1 MRLILTTMIRTML
14 VQPVWAQYI
23 DADSLHSYCETW
35 QQSGYSGNF
44 EISHDGLKSATCAS
58 YMAAMA
64 DLGRQSCDFVDPEAD
79 FTALPLDEMLNLHV
93 HWGTPEAGV
102 NDLRFDDDSLGDPN
116 SRVYEIRE
124 VLDMLQFDDT
134 R

>member
-1 MRLILTTMIRTML
+1 MRLILTTMILTML

-35 QQSGYSGNF
+35 QRSGYSGNF

-79 FTALPLDEMLNLHV
+79 YTSWDVEKEHLAATFIIQMEREQELRTY
-93 HWGTPEAGV
+93 TP
-102 NDLRFDDDSLGDPN
+102 
-116 SRVYEIRE
+116 YT
-124 VLDMLQFDDT
+124 VLLTFAAQMFPCD
-134 R
+134 